1 MSRKKGF
8 FVLWSTYYYQNKN
21 NEFKQTFKK
30 KGETSNVTA
39 CKGRIWWKTGLQT
52 DWWDGNVSQQQTRN
66 DGVYKIPCF
75 LLFAVKLD
83 QQTEKQRGQGGIW
96 IIIFTFECMFDISLF
111 IQGEYMALKL
121 DFVWSRQA
129 IWGLSRAVVRSN
141 LVIWNFS
148 SPSFTEVHV
157 KSPVLY
163 EEKDCL

>member
-1 MSRKKGF
+1 M
-8 FVLWSTYYYQNKN
+8 
-21 NEFKQTFKK
+21 
-30 KGETSNVTA
+30 
-39 CKGRIWWKTGLQT
+39 
-52 DWWDGNVSQQQTRN
+52 
-66 DGVYKIPCF
+66 
-75 LLFAVKLD
+75 FAVRLD

-163 EEKDCL
+163 EEKRLSIDCWSRDFYEKQLRKKQEVEMASQDLSINTTVCVTFICCQTIIIMLCWLENHKLLAVLLPIFFFFSFSKT